1 MPMQGRKLVGQ
12 NLKRIRVAQAVSQE
26 QLAFDAGVDRSYLG
40 GIERGEENPSVDT
53 LEKIARI
60 LRIELL
66 EFFQPID
73 GADSPQGLRP
83 GRKPAR

>member
-1 MPMQGRKLVGQ
+1 MQGRKLVGQ

-53 LEKIARI
+53 LEKVARI
-60 LRIELL
+60 LNIEL
-66 EFFQPID
+66 ID
-73 GADSPQGLRP
+73 LFRPTGDDGDMPGLRP
-83 GRKPAR
+83 GRKPAAR

>member
-1 MPMQGRKLVGQ
+1 MQGRKLVGQ
-12 NLKRIRVAQAVSQE
+12 NLKRVRVAQAVSQE

-60 LRIELL
+60 LGIELL
-66 EFFQPID
+66 EFFLPMD
-73 GADSPQGLRP
+73 GAGQQQGLRP

>member
-1 MPMQGRKLVGQ
+1 MQGRKLVGQ
-12 NLKRIRVAQAVSQE
+12 NLKRVRVAQAVSQE

-40 GIERGEENPSVDT
+40 GIERGDENPSVDT

-60 LRIELL
+60 LSIELL
-66 EFFQPID
+66 EFFLPVD
-73 GADSPQGLRP
+73 GTDQQQGLRP

>member
-1 MPMQGRKLVGQ
+1 MQGRKLVGQ
-12 NLKRIRVAQAVSQE
+12 NLKRIRVAQTVSQE

-60 LRIELL
+60 LGIELL
-66 EFFQPID
+66 ELFLPVN
-73 GADSPQGLRP
+73 GAGQQQGLRP

>member
-1 MPMQGRKLVGQ
+1 MHGRKLVGQ
-12 NLKRIRVAQAVSQE
+12 NLKRVRVAQAVSQE

-60 LRIELL
+60 LDIELL
-66 EFFQPID
+66 EFFLPVD
-73 GADSPQGLRP
+73 GAGQQHGLRP
-83 GRKPAR
+83 GRKP

>member
-1 MPMQGRKLVGQ
+1 MQGRKLVGQ
-12 NLKRIRVAQAVSQE
+12 NLKRVRVAQAVSQE

-60 LRIELL
+60 LSIELL
-66 EFFQPID
+66 EFFLPMN
-73 GADSPQGLRP
+73 GAGQQQGLRP

>member
-1 MPMQGRKLVGQ
+1 MQGRKLVGQ
-12 NLKRIRVAQAVSQE
+12 NLKRVRVAQAVSQE

-60 LRIELL
+60 LSIELL
-66 EFFQPID
+66 EFFQPVD
-73 GADSPQGLRP
+73 GAGQQQGLRP

>member
-12 NLKRIRVAQAVSQE
+12 NLKRVRVAQAVSQE

-60 LRIELL
+60 LGIELL
-66 EFFQPID
+66 EFFQPVHD
-73 GADSPQGLRP
+73 AGQQKGLRP
-83 GRKPAR
+83 GRKPVS

>member
-1 MPMQGRKLVGQ
+1 MPMHGRKLVGQ
-12 NLKRIRVAQAVSQE
+12 NLKRVRVAQAVSQE

-60 LRIELL
+60 LGIELL
-66 EFFQPID
+66 EFFQPVND
-73 GADSPQGLRP
+73 TGQQKGLRP
-83 GRKPAR
+83 GRKPAS

>member
-1 MPMQGRKLVGQ
+1 MQGRKLVGQ

-53 LEKIARI
+53 LEKVTRI
-60 LRIELL
+60 LNIELIDL
-66 EFFQPID
+66 FQPTGGD
-73 GADSPQGLRP
+73 GDMPGLRP
-83 GRKPAR
+83 GRKPAAR

>member
-1 MPMQGRKLVGQ
+1 MQGRKLVGQ
-12 NLKRIRVAQAVSQE
+12 NLKRVRVAQAVSQE

-60 LRIELL
+60 LGIELL
-66 EFFQPID
+66 EFFLPVD
-73 GADSPQGLRP
+73 GAGQQQGLRP

>member
-1 MPMQGRKLVGQ
+1 MQGRKLVGQ
-12 NLKRIRVAQAVSQE
+12 NLKRVRVAQAVSQE

-60 LRIELL
+60 LSIELL
-66 EFFQPID
+66 EFFLPVNGSGQQ
-73 GADSPQGLRP
+73 QGLRP

>member
-1 MPMQGRKLVGQ
+1 MQGRKLVGQ
-12 NLKRIRVAQAVSQE
+12 NLKRIRVGQAVSQE

-40 GIERGEENPSVDT
+40 GIERGDENPSVDT

-60 LRIELL
+60 LGIELL
-66 EFFQPID
+66 EFFLPVD
-73 GADSPQGLRP
+73 GAGQQQGLRP

>member
-1 MPMQGRKLVGQ
+1 MQGRKLVGQ
-12 NLKRIRVAQAVSQE
+12 NLKRVRVAQAVSQE

-60 LRIELL
+60 LGIELL
-66 EFFQPID
+66 ELFQPVND
-73 GADSPQGLRP
+73 AGPQKGLRP
-83 GRKPAR
+83 GRKPAS

>member
-1 MPMQGRKLVGQ
+1 MQGRKLVGQ
-12 NLKRIRVAQAVSQE
+12 NLRRVRVAQAVSQE

-40 GIERGEENPSVDT
+40 GIERGDENPSVDT

-60 LRIELL
+60 LSIELL
-66 EFFQPID
+66 EFFLPVD
-73 GADSPQGLRP
+73 GTDQQQGLRP